1 MTSSVWALW
10 CGLGCAF
17 LPSFHFCAMEGEG
30 EESGWVMEP
39 IASGLTDG
47 HSINL
52 RAGGIEVA
60 WGHTAA
66 RVRLC
71 LSFGLGACQG
81 FFLYPVNPFI
91 NVWMILSDYNLCL
104 AL

>member
-1 MTSSVWALW
+1 MISSFWALW

-66 RVRLC
+66 QGPLVSLLWVGSMSRLLSIPSKSFHQCLDDSVRL
-71 LSFGLGACQG
+71 
-81 FFLYPVNPFI
+81 
-91 NVWMILSDYNLCL
+91 
-104 AL
+104 